1 MIRNAFSNARFR
13 AAASGTMKE
22 KAGSLKNA
30 SDSVETIAG
39 LSTALARLHV
49 FADSV
54 STLCLVR
61 TSGLPIAL
69 AHMRIFVDAVSTEG
83 VETMMGVPT
92 ALAGLHG
99 CADAVSTTIGSPLL
113 KPPHDAFVDTVY

>member
-13 AAASGTMKE
+13 AVASGTMKE

-30 SDSVETIAG
+30 SDSVETTAG
-39 LSTALARLHV
+39 LSIALARLHV

-54 STLCLVR
+54 STVCFVG
-61 TSGLPIAL
+61 TSCLPIVL
-69 AHMRIFVDAVSTEG
+69 GHMRIFVDAVSTEG
-83 VETMMGVPT
+83 VEAMMGMPT
-92 ALAGLHG
+92 AFAGLHG

>member
-1 MIRNAFSNARFR
+1 
-13 AAASGTMKE
+13 MKE

-39 LSTALARLHV
+39 LSIALARLHV
-49 FADSV
+49 FAGSV
-54 STLCLVR
+54 STVCFVGTSCLPV
-61 TSGLPIAL
+61 AL
-69 AHMRIFVDAVSTEG
+69 GHVRIFVVAASTEG
-83 VETMMGVPT
+83 VETMRGIPT
-92 ALAGLHG
+92 ALAGLRG